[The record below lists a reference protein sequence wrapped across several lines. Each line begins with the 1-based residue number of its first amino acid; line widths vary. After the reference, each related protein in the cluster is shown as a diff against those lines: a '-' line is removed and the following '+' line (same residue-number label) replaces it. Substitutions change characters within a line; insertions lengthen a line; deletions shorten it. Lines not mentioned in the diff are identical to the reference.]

1 MRSRG
6 ESGFIRKLIVVRI
19 LLGRRAARR
28 ACLDR
33 PQVLLEA
40 PRRHPVDVV
49 ARGRAVLD
57 AARGHVKGV
66 RLHGVARE
74 LLVQIRIEIPGP
86 T

>member
-57 AARGHVKGV
+57 AARGDVEGI
-66 RLHGVARE
+66 RLQADGDAFSAKVMNLRS
-74 LLVQIRIEIPGP
+74 G
-86 T
+86 